1 MGTEIKRFGVI
12 SIKFFKYFPLPSL
25 WGRKT
30 AILTIDFESF
40 FIFVRKKEKC
50 PDQPTFLVSQ
60 SRHFRL
66 TNKYSVVNNLR
77 ASSTMFNENDFII
90 LLTLSLAGDY
100 AFPRPS
106 FYTASV
112 G

>member
-12 SIKFFKYFPLPSL
+12 SIEFFKYFTLPSL

-40 FIFVRKKEKC
+40 LFSYTKKEKC

-77 ASSTMFNENDFII
+77 ASSTMFNEKDFII

-100 AFPRPS
+100 AFPRPT
-106 FYTASV
+106 FYIVFV

>member
-40 FIFVRKKEKC
+40 FYFRTQKEKC

-100 AFPRPS
+100 AFPRPT
-106 FYTASV
+106 FYIVFV

>member
-1 MGTEIKRFGVI
+1 MGTKNSYSNDKFL
-12 SIKFFKYFPLPSL
+12 KFFYF
-25 WGRKT
+25 RT
-30 AILTIDFESF
+30 QI
-40 FIFVRKKEKC
+40 EKC

>member
-1 MGTEIKRFGVI
+1 MFNENDFIILLT
-12 SIKFFKYFPLPSL
+12 LSL
-25 WGRKT
+25 AGDYAFR
-30 AILTIDFESF
+30 
-40 FIFVRKKEKC
+40 
-50 PDQPTFLVSQ
+50 Q

-100 AFPRPS
+100 AFPRPT
-106 FYTASV
+106 FYIAFV